1 LSKGTKMSSNEKLRQ
16 AIEEAIYQYRTQYPD
31 SMPEVERVIAKH
43 LTTKV
48 TEALEK
54 DLNRGYRD
62 NYLDALQT
70 FNAAG
75 YNK

>member
-1 LSKGTKMSSNEKLRQ
+1 MSSTEKLQ
-16 AIEEAIYQYRTQYPD
+16 KAIEEAIYEYRTRYPD

-48 TEALEK
+48 VETLEK
-54 DLNRGYRD
+54 DINRGYRD

-70 FNAAG
+70 LNAAG
-75 YNK
+75 YKK

>member
-1 LSKGTKMSSNEKLRQ
+1 MSNNEKLRQ
-16 AIEEAIYQYRTQYPD
+16 AIEEAIYEYRTQYPD

-70 FNAAG
+70 LNAAG
-75 YNK
+75 YKK

>member
-1 LSKGTKMSSNEKLRQ
+1 MSGAEKLRQ

-43 LTTKV
+43 LAGKAATSI
-48 TEALEK
+48 EC

-70 FNAAG
+70 LNAAG
-75 YNK
+75 YKK